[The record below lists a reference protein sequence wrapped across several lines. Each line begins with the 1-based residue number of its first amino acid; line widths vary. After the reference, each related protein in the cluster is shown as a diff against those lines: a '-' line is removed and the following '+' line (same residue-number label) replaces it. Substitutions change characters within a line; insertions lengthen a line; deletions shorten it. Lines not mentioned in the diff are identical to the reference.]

1 MRGHARRDRDR
12 SRIFGVGMGLLA
24 LAGLPACAQFSGP
37 PSELEQIVV
46 TQQQQIQLQAR
57 ALEALRREV
66 AGLREAVTASTGPVP
81 TDLRVAPDDI
91 GRVAATGELATS
103 RGAGPD
109 KPEAASAPQA
119 SEAPTEDAK
128 TAEASEASST
138 ATANAAEAESQA
150 EKTSEERATEVA
162 GETGET
168 PMQKRERELEDS
180 IPLRAGGVLLPPGRL
195 QIDPQIRYA
204 YSSVNRLEITGY
216 TILPAITLGRI
227 DITKRDTSSFTASIG
242 ARYGLFS
249 WLELDLGVPFI
260 AGWSR
265 TKLSPTTTSSEDLVR
280 SVKATGYNIGDVRFG
295 VRAQL
300 NKGTEKI
307 PSFVAGLSARFPTG
321 TDPYDMKRTE
331 GPEANLYSVEKELPT
346 GSGFFSLTPTIS
358 FVYPTEPGVVFGNVR
373 YTWNIARDV
382 SALQPRA
389 DPDLPAVP
397 YGRVDAGDV
406 IGASLGFGLSLN
418 ESLSVLFSYDHSYV
432 FRTTQNGHVIPGS
445 TPLQIG
451 TLGLGGTW
459 RTSPRTSYS
468 LFLGIGVTDDAP
480 DVSIGLR
487 VPVTFDLFR

>member
-1 MRGHARRDRDR
+1 
-12 SRIFGVGMGLLA
+12 MGLLA

-37 PSELEQIVV
+37 PSELERIVV

-66 AGLREAVTASTGPVP
+66 ADLRQVVTASTVPAP
-81 TDLRVAPDDI
+81 TDPRVAPEI
-91 GRVAATGELATS
+91 GQVAMTGELATS

-109 KPEAASAPQA
+109 KPEAASAPQTP
-119 SEAPTEDAK
+119 EAPTEA
-128 TAEASEASST
+128 A
-138 ATANAAEAESQA
+138 ATADAPETNSAATASAAEAESQD
-150 EKTSEERATEVA
+150 EKTSDERATEVA

-180 IPLRAGGVLLPPGRL
+180 IPPRVGGVLLPQGRMQL
-195 QIDPQIRYA
+195 DPQLRYA

-216 TILPAITLGRI
+216 TILPAITLGVI
-227 DITKRDTSSFTASIG
+227 DITKRDTSSFTANLG

-249 WLELDLGVPFI
+249 WLELDLGIPFI

-265 TKLSPTTTSSEDLVR
+265 TKLSPTNTSNEDLVR
-280 SVKATGYNIGDVRFG
+280 NVKATGYNIGDVRFG

-300 NKGTEKI
+300 NKGTEKV

-321 TDPYDMKRTE
+321 TDPYDIQRTE
-331 GPEANLYSVEKELPT
+331 GTEIIVYSTEKELPT
-346 GSGFFSLTPTIS
+346 GSGFFSLTPTVS
-358 FVYPTEPGVVFGNVR
+358 FVYPTEPGVIFGNAR

-382 SALQPRA
+382 AALQPTINENV
-389 DPDLPAVP
+389 PAEP

-418 ESLSVLFSYDHSYV
+418 DSLSVLFSYDHSYV
-432 FRTTQNGHVIPGS
+432 FRTTRNGQVIPGS

-459 RTSPRTSYS
+459 RTSPRVSYS